1 MKNIDIQELA
11 MELADYTNHNQ
22 ISEIF
27 IRRIRE
33 SCGGDLILPLPIEE
47 LARIAGIENIEYKEG
62 LPFEGMLVVDHSAI
76 VINKSN
82 NQRERFTIGHE
93 IGHFLIPHHRL
104 KKRSFRC
111 EKKDTSSHNMA
122 SGSNVEKIEVEANRF
137 ASSILMPQKEFTK
150 AIGGRDFCMSE
161 IVRIAI
167 MFDTSIQATC
177 IKYAQVSGKK
187 LLFIVTKGLFVE
199 KILRS
204 GGFPRLSISIQKGSP
219 ISPRA
224 ITVREANNKEK
235 ISEIEEIDETIWLE
249 GRLTNNQKLW
259 EQSYKQEGDYRITA
273 LYVEESESM
282 DEDEIYAEE
291 QSRWDVK
298 FR

>member
-1 MKNIDIQELA
+1 MNAYTVSRLA
-11 MELADYTNHNQ
+11 LD
-22 ISEIF
+22 
-27 IRRIRE
+27 
-33 SCGGDLILPLPIEE
+33 
-47 LARIAGIENIEYKEG
+47 AG
-62 LPFEGMLVVDHSAI
+62 VSVH
-76 VINKSN
+76 
-82 NQRERFTIGHE
+82 
-93 IGHFLIPHHRL
+93 
-104 KKRSFRC
+104 
-111 EKKDTSSHNMA
+111 
-122 SGSNVEKIEVEANRF
+122 
-137 ASSILMPQKEFTK
+137 
-150 AIGGRDFCMSE
+150 
-161 IVRIAI
+161 IVR
-167 MFDTSIQATC
+167 D
-177 IKYAQVSGKK
+177 Y
-187 LLFIVTKGLFVE
+187 LL
-199 KILRS
+199 R
-204 GGFPRLSISIQKGSP
+204 GFPRLSISIQKGSP

>member
-161 IVRIAI
+161 IGV
-167 MFDTSIQATC
+167 
-177 IKYAQVSGKK
+177 VSENGK
-187 LLFIVTKGLFVE
+187 
-199 KILRS
+199 
-204 GGFPRLSISIQKGSP
+204 
-219 ISPRA
+219 
-224 ITVREANNKEK
+224 
-235 ISEIEEIDETIWLE
+235 
-249 GRLTNNQKLW
+249 
-259 EQSYKQEGDYRITA
+259 
-273 LYVEESESM
+273 
-282 DEDEIYAEE
+282 
-291 QSRWDVK
+291 
-298 FR
+298 